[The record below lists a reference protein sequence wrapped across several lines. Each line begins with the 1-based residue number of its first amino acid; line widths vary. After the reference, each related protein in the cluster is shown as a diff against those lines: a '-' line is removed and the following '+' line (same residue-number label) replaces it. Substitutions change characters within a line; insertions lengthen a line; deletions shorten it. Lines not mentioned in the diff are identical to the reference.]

1 MLSTNKL
8 KKIKS
13 NFPVLVGDNVVSK
26 NICNLLIKEISN
38 SKSFDDMIMGVEAG
52 LIKVLKILIYILKI
66 QLTLQNFLSFL
77 IASLFIKKLKIFLQ
91 KILRMDR
98 G

>member
-26 NICNLLIKEISN
+26 IGK
-38 SKSFDDMIMGVEAG
+38 KHGVKTP
-52 LIKVLKILIYILKI
+52 LNDLMYKMIKVKEGMY
-66 QLTLQNFLSFL
+66 S
-77 IASLFIKKLKIFLQ
+77 
-91 KILRMDR
+91 
-98 G
+98 

>member
-26 NICNLLIKEISN
+26 NICN
-38 SKSFDDMIMGVEAG
+38 
-52 LIKVLKILIYILKI
+52 KILIYILKI
-66 QLTLQNFLSFL
+66 QLTLQNFLNFL